1 MNIYNKKQLKND
13 KSKTMNKIE
22 TLRSITTKM
31 KMFDLASKESDYIT
45 VTEWSNG
52 EGWDICINDN
62 VIQISRGELEAINFL
77 TTAVDRSISIDENED

>member
-1 MNIYNKKQLKND
+1 
-13 KSKTMNKIE
+13 MNKIE
-22 TLRSITTKM
+22 RLRSITTKM
-31 KMFDLASKESDYIT
+31 KMFDLTSKDGDYIT

-77 TTAVDRSISIDENED
+77 TTAVDRSISIEENED